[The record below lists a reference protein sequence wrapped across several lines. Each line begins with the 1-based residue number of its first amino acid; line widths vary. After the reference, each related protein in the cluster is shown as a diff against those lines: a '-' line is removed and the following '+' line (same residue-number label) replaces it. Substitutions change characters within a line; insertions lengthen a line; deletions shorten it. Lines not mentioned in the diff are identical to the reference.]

1 MACYSYVFYVTE
13 APLRGNS
20 LAAKFKPKSLSILT
34 NALYY
39 ALISLVAAG
48 CLDVTFK
55 RYSRKTRSRGIYVF
69 ICGFVWMIA
78 QLVMFKVNGQTP
90 VFDAKTVSY
99 GIAAGIMIAAA
110 NIILIECLTHL
121 DVSLGST
128 IYRLNTIGVII
139 LSFVF
144 LGEGLGLIKLSGVTL
159 GIVSI
164 LLLYGASPHHA
175 TSPAIRVFIG
185 AAVVA
190 SLCRAIFGVL
200 SKHALD
206 IGADSSTML
215 LFAAL
220 CWVAGGLAYALIR
233 ERPIKITSQKIG
245 YGVVSG
251 LLLTV
256 VAGALIEALKFGE
269 ASIVAPIANLSF
281 VIALLI
287 SAAMGMERITSR
299 KLIAIALAA
308 GSIVLLAQAA

>member
-1 MACYSYVFYVTE
+1 
-13 APLRGNS
+13 
-20 LAAKFKPKSLSILT
+20 
-34 NALYY
+34 
-39 ALISLVAAG
+39 
-48 CLDVTFK
+48 
-55 RYSRKTRSRGIYVF
+55 
-69 ICGFVWMIA
+69 MIT
-78 QLVMFKVNGQTP
+78 QLVMFKVNGQMP
-90 VFDAKTVSY
+90 VFDAKTVGY
-99 GIAAGIMIAAA
+99 GIATGIMIVAA

-144 LGEGLGLIKLSGVTL
+144 LGEGLGLIKISGVAL

-175 TSPAIRVFIG
+175 PSSAIRFFVV
-185 AAVVA
+185 AAIVA
-190 SLCRAIFGVL
+190 SLCRAIYGVL

-206 IGADSSTML
+206 IGADSTTLL

-220 CWVAGGLAYALIR
+220 SWVIGGLAYALIR
-233 ERPIKITSQKIG
+233 ERPIKITPQKIG

-251 LLLTV
+251 LLITI
-256 VAGALIEALKFGE
+256 VAGALLEALKFGE

-287 SAAMGMERITSR
+287 SATMGMERITPR
-299 KLIAIALAA
+299 KVTAILLAV
-308 GSIVLLAQAA
+308 GSIFLLAQAV